1 LIRGLLDETAA
12 EDIDGMNRGY
22 AKRWIV
28 SGHEIDHSL
37 VGGYFAGMI
46 FLDFGTAGKRFDIK
60 RKIEVVVLLNGCQ
73 RGTGALRT
81 LHSKERHTSNDRTI
95 RDWSYGYQREDG
107 GRDYH
112 FPYAWNFSEP
122 TVAQTLFPSQ
132 PESGDL
138 RCLSQVWARP
148 HA

>member
-1 LIRGLLDETAA
+1 MITDKLPVQRRSRRERKKQQPVRAVKLIRGLLDETAA
-12 EDIDGMNRGY
+12 EDIDGMNRSY

-60 RKIEVVVLLNGCQ
+60 SKIEVVVLLNGCQ
-73 RGTGALRT
+73 RGNGALRT

-95 RDWSYGYQREDG
+95 RHWSCG
-107 GRDYH
+107 
-112 FPYAWNFSEP
+112 
-122 TVAQTLFPSQ
+122 
-132 PESGDL
+132 
-138 RCLSQVWARP
+138 
-148 HA
+148 